1 LNFCRELFLCK
12 YLCTNARIMLLTGH
26 GSVGSVSEGRHGSVG
41 SVSDCNRVS
50 PEFETHYLRLPMFPL
65 AFFFNFKSY

>member
-1 LNFCRELFLCK
+1 
-12 YLCTNARIMLLTGH
+12 MLLTGH